1 MKHNPL
7 LVFIHVA
14 IHLEYVSVEL
24 PLFSVIWS
32 VTNHSTMCTPQHV
45 NHTRG
50 WVARPQ
56 LFTAYHPQRQSLFS
70 FLFVCL
76 YRGNFPLPLLLKLVF
91 QRMGVPSVMV
101 LPLLVVVIAGIYYVY
116 NEVIRFMSKSVVRN
130 KVVVITDAVSGMGS
144 GNTLTDSIFNWFYAV
159 ISTHQYCPVSVQAS
173 CFYGFHWLIDVA
185 MQFCASVHHA
195 DCSKTLKPTHTVQ
208 KWGLL

>member
-1 MKHNPL
+1 MFLGNL
-7 LVFIHVA
+7 LCF
-14 IHLEYVSVEL
+14 
-24 PLFSVIWS
+24 PVIWS
-32 VTNHSTMCTPQHV
+32 VTNHNTMCAPQHV

-50 WVARPQ
+50 WFACPQ

-76 YRGNFPLPLLLKLVF
+76 CRGNFPLPLLLKLVF

-101 LPLLVVVIAGIYYVY
+101 LPMLVVVMAGIYYVY

-144 GNTLTDSIFNWFYAV
+144 GNTLTDSIFN
-159 ISTHQYCPVSVQAS
+159 
-173 CFYGFHWLIDVA
+173 
-185 MQFCASVHHA
+185 
-195 DCSKTLKPTHTVQ
+195 
-208 KWGLL
+208 